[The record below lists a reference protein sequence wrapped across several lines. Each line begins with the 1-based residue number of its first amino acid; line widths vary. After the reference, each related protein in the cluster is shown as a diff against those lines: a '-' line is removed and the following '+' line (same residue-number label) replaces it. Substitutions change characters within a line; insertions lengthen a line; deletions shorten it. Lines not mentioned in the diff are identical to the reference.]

1 MNDNLDTPSESVDIG
16 QFLRELEESEG
27 IYEEMIGEDYE

>member
-1 MNDNLDTPSESVDIG
+1 MNDNLDIPSEAVDIG

-27 IYEEMIGEDYE
+27 IYEETIGEDYE

>member
-1 MNDNLDTPSESVDIG
+1 MNDNLDIPSESVDIG